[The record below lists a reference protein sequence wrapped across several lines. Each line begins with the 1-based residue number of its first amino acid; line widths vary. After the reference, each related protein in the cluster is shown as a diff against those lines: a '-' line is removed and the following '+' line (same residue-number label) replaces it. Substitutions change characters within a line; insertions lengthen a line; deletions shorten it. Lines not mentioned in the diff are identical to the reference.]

1 MRAEEVKVR
10 TYRET
15 DENAVLDLWERAGI
29 ARPWLDL
36 RAEIHEKLKRDPTL
50 FLVAGE
56 DRPKDT
62 TGSGVILGSVMGAY
76 DGRRGWVYHL
86 AVEPDHQGRGIG
98 RALMVE
104 LETRMVAQ
112 GVRKLNLQV
121 RADNLGVAAF
131 YEKLGYTDEHLTSF
145 GKWLKQPDRA

>member
-1 MRAEEVKVR
+1 MKVR

-29 ARPWLDL
+29 SRPWLDL
-36 RAEIHEKLKRDPTL
+36 RAEIHEKRKRDPML

-56 DRPKDT
+56 DRPKGT
-62 TGSGVILGSVMGAY
+62 TGPGVILGSVMGAY

-98 RALMVE
+98 RALMAE

-121 RADNLGVAAF
+121 RADNVEVAAF
-131 YEKLGYTDEHLTSF
+131 YEKLGYVDEHLTSF
-145 GKWLKQPDRA
+145 GKWLKPPDRG